1 MRLIIVTGMS
11 GAGKGS
17 VFNMLEDRGFFCV
30 DNLPISLI
38 PTFIKLVSDSSQ
50 EIEKVALGLDI
61 RSRHGLAGLEPVLQD
76 MNAKKIPFEM
86 LFLDA
91 STPVLVKRYKETR
104 RVHPLNMEGRVDKAI
119 EEERERLAFLKEQ
132 SDYIIDTSTFLIRD
146 LKQEIDRL
154 FVNGKGFCSFY
165 ITFLSFGFKYGIPA
179 DSDLVFDVRFLPN
192 PFYVAEL
199 KPLTGN
205 DQKVYDYVMDSSKTH
220 EFLIKLQDMLEF
232 LVPNYIAEGKNQL
245 VVAIGCTGG
254 KHRSVTLTNAI
265 YSLFEN
271 SEYGCKK
278 EHRDIEKDRVR
289 NICHLQEK

>member
-104 RVHPLNMEGRVDKAI
+104 RVHPLNMEGRVDKSI

-154 FVNGKGFCSFY
+154 FVNEKGFCSFY
-165 ITFLSFGFKYGIPA
+165 ITFLSFGFKYG
-179 DSDLVFDVRFLPN
+179 N
-192 PFYVAEL
+192 
-199 KPLTGN
+199 
-205 DQKVYDYVMDSSKTH
+205 
-220 EFLIKLQDMLEF
+220 LIYFM
-232 LVPNYIAEGKNQL
+232 
-245 VVAIGCTGG
+245 
-254 KHRSVTLTNAI
+254 
-265 YSLFEN
+265 
-271 SEYGCKK
+271 
-278 EHRDIEKDRVR
+278 
-289 NICHLQEK
+289 